1 MIADE
6 AALEVDVEQPYYVDV
21 ELIICIVYISDNHAF
36 VLIDTGASH
45 FFVSSVYVTSRG
57 WPTKVRTRAMEVQ
70 TPLGRTIIVDWVCRR
85 CMIRI
90 AGKDLVIDLTILDM

>member
-1 MIADE
+1 
-6 AALEVDVEQPYYVDV
+6 
-21 ELIICIVYISDNHAF
+21 
-36 VLIDTGASH
+36 
-45 FFVSSVYVTSRG
+45 
-57 WPTKVRTRAMEVQ
+57 MEVQ